1 MDRQYEVIVAGFGG
15 QGVMSMGQLL
25 AYAGMLEGLQVTW
38 MPSYGPEQRGGTANC
53 TVILS
58 PRTIGSPVVEH
69 PAALVAMNRPSLD
82 KFEDRVAKGGLLVVN
97 STLAGRSVGRQD
109 VRVLD
114 IPATTIAGEI
124 GNERVANMV
133 ALGAL
138 LESAPLVRAD
148 SVVESLRKALP
159 PHRHN
164 LIPLNQEA
172 LRRGMDLARNGPP
185 LKAH

>member
-1 MDRQYEVIVAGFGG
+1 MDKQYEVIMAGFGG

-58 PRTIGSPVVEH
+58 PRTIGSPVVER
-69 PAALVAMNRPSLD
+69 PAAVVAMNLPSLD
-82 KFEDRVAKGGLLVVN
+82 KFEDRVREEGLLVVN
-97 STLAGRSVGRQD
+97 ATLAGRSVRRTD
-109 VRVLD
+109 VRALS
-114 IPATTIAGEI
+114 IPATAIAEEI
-124 GNERVANMV
+124 GNDRVANMV

-138 LESAPLVRAD
+138 LEITRLVRPD
-148 SVVESLRKALP
+148 SVVESLTKALP

-164 LIPLNQEA
+164 LIPLNQDA
-172 LRRGMDLARNGPP
+172 LRRGMELARHGARRP
-185 LKAH
+185 AC

>member
-1 MDRQYEVIVAGFGG
+1 MAGFGG

-25 AYAGMLEGLQVTW
+25 AYAGMLEGLQVSW

-58 PRTIGSPVVEH
+58 SRPIGSPVVGR
-69 PAALVAMNRPSLD
+69 PAAVVAMNRPSLD
-82 KFEDRVAKGGLLVVN
+82 KFEDQVREGGLLVVN
-97 STLAGRSVGRQD
+97 TTLAGRSVHRAD
-109 VRVLD
+109 VQVLSV
-114 IPATTIAGEI
+114 PATAIAGEI

-138 LESAPLVRAD
+138 LEVTRLVRPD

-159 PHRHN
+159 SHRHN

-172 LRRGMDLARNGPP
+172 LRRGMELAENRATC
-185 LKAH
+185 LTH

>member
-1 MDRQYEVIVAGFGG
+1 MEEQYEVILAGFGG

-58 PRTIGSPVVEH
+58 PRPIGSPVVER
-69 PAALVAMNRPSLD
+69 PAAVVAMNRPSLD
-82 KFEDRVAKGGLLVVN
+82 KFEDRVQAGGLLVIN
-97 STLAGRSVGRQD
+97 STLAGRSVRRSD
-109 VRVLD
+109 VRALS
-114 IPATTIAGEI
+114 IPATAIAQAI
-124 GNERVANMV
+124 GNDRVANMV

-138 LESAPLVRAD
+138 LETTRLVRPD

-159 PHRHN
+159 AHRHN
-164 LIPLNQEA
+164 LIPLNQDA
-172 LRRGMDLARNGPP
+172 LRRGMELARNGAQRPAP
-185 LKAH
+185 